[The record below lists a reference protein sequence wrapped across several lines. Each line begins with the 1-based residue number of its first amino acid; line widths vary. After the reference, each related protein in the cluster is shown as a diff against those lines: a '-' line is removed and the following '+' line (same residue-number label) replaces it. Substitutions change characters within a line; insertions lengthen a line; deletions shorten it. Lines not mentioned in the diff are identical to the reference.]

1 MFSGFNP
8 ATNPALAG
16 APAGVAQYGAA
27 GGPPGGNPMA
37 QMGVSQSQLN
47 NLSANTGATT
57 PVFVNEEERK
67 KSITLTGRR
76 VNVVSRDVTTQ
87 TSTNL
92 TIVGLETGATFNI
105 SITVNPNPT
114 S

>member
-1 MFSGFNP
+1 MFGGFNP

-27 GGPPGGNPMA
+27 GGPPGGVMQNL
-37 QMGVSQSQLN
+37 GLSQA
-47 NLSANTGATT
+47 NLSSLQANTGATT

-76 VNVVSRDVTTQ
+76 VNVVSRM
-87 TSTNL
+87 
-92 TIVGLETGATFNI
+92 
-105 SITVNPNPT
+105 
-114 S
+114 

>member
-1 MFSGFNP
+1 
-8 ATNPALAG
+8 
-16 APAGVAQYGAA
+16 
-27 GGPPGGNPMA
+27 
-37 QMGVSQSQLN
+37 MGVTAQEASSLTV
-47 NLSANTGATT
+47 NTGATT